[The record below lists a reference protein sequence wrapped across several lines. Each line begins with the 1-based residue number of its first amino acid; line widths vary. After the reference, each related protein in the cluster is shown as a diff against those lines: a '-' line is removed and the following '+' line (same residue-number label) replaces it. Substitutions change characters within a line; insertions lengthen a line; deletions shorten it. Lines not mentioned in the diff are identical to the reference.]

1 MIKALSLHDIFCNVA
16 NRYEKDEQR
25 IIGIMLARYNIQA
38 VKEMIDECFLY
49 WDYNTGEFLD
59 IFWCGYGEYAIPN
72 GNNIIPV
79 PGGDHPAYFDI
90 CEFIRSKDQ
99 LNNLVKGR
107 YNDNIQLILINYY
120 NHRLYYD
127 ESVRI
132 DVEKSNTTN
141 TDIREFMEWLIN
153 ECRGVSNVQ
162 ELIIHLNTRKAITKL
177 KGASI
182 SDVISAATGIAGL
195 FI

>member
-1 MIKALSLHDIFCNVA
+1 M
-16 NRYEKDEQR
+16 
-25 IIGIMLARYNIQA
+25 
-38 VKEMIDECFLY
+38 
-49 WDYNTGEFLD
+49 
-59 IFWCGYGEYAIPN
+59 
-72 GNNIIPV
+72 
-79 PGGDHPAYFDI
+79 
-90 CEFIRSKDQ
+90 
-99 LNNLVKGR
+99 NNLVKGR

-177 KGASI
+177 KGASK